1 MVLRSATS
9 PTSIVIIPYSAKQ
22 LVTTAPH
29 SSLSRKDIITP
40 YTLIPAAIDS
50 LRYADV
56 RSSVRQKTQQIFHY
70 FIYTH
75 IYAFASLPSQP
86 RKTVE
91 SIAYIGLHPRTSS
104 HRPLRKP
111 RAGRSYGCICRLIL
125 KMVRLKGSVRPLH
138 TRQSSGRTCTRPD
151 CTATPGIPTD
161 TRTGSVLSWP
171 NNPSL
176 HDGNPSMGTSD
187 DAASTTGARR
197 IGDPTVASHIVR
209 SARSQQCDA

>member
-1 MVLRSATS
+1 MVFVSGKP
-9 PTSIVIIPYSAKQ
+9 PTSTFIIPYSAKQ

-111 RAGRSYGCICRLIL
+111 RAGRSYGGICRLVL
-125 KMVRLKGSVRPLH
+125 KMVRLKGSVRSLH

-151 CTATPGIPTD
+151 CTATPRIPTD
-161 TRTGSVLSWP
+161 TRAGSVLPWP
-171 NNPSL
+171 NNPL
-176 HDGNPSMGTSD
+176 VRDNNPSMRTSA
-187 DAASTTGARR
+187 DAASTT
-197 IGDPTVASHIVR
+197 
-209 SARSQQCDA
+209 

>member
-111 RAGRSYGCICRLIL
+111 RAGRSYGGICRLVL

-138 TRQSSGRTCTRPD
+138 TRFSSGRTFTRPD

-161 TRTGSVLSWP
+161 TGVSP
-171 NNPSL
+171 PSFSQ
-176 HDGNPSMGTSD
+176 HGTEEKCFFFVS
-187 DAASTTGARR
+187 
-197 IGDPTVASHIVR
+197 
-209 SARSQQCDA
+209 SAIKHFYLGCRCRCYCC

>member
-1 MVLRSATS
+1 MVLRSATSTS

-91 SIAYIGLHPRTSS
+91 SIAHIGLHPRTSS

-111 RAGRSYGCICRLIL
+111 RAGRSYTRRHLQTGSENGETERLCPPSSHPAEL
-125 KMVRLKGSVRPLH
+125 RTHLH
-138 TRQSSGRTCTRPD
+138 TTGLYRDPGHPNGATHGR
-151 CTATPGIPTD
+151 
-161 TRTGSVLSWP
+161 V
-171 NNPSL
+171 
-176 HDGNPSMGTSD
+176 
-187 DAASTTGARR
+187 
-197 IGDPTVASHIVR
+197 
-209 SARSQQCDA
+209 

>member
-1 MVLRSATS
+1 MHL
-9 PTSIVIIPYSAKQ
+9 
-22 LVTTAPH
+22 LW
-29 SSLSRKDIITP
+29 
-40 YTLIPAAIDS
+40 
-50 LRYADV
+50 
-56 RSSVRQKTQQIFHY
+56 
-70 FIYTH
+70 YTH

-151 CTATPGIPTD
+151 CTATPGIPTNKL
-161 TRTGSVLSWP
+161 TGLLLPWP
-171 NNPSL
+171 NNPSV
-176 HDGNPSMGTSD
+176 HDGNLFMSTPD
-187 DAASTTGARR
+187 DAAGTTGARR
-197 IGDPTVASHIVR
+197 IGDPTIASNIVR
-209 SARSQQCDA
+209 SARPQQNDA

>member
-40 YTLIPAAIDS
+40 STLIPAAIDS

-56 RSSVRQKTQQIFHY
+56 RSSVRQKTQQIVHY

-91 SIAYIGLHPRTSS
+91 SIAHIGLHPRTSS

-111 RAGRSYGCICRLIL
+111 RAGRSYGGICRLVL
-125 KMVRLKGSVRPLH
+125 KMVRLKGSVRSLH

-151 CTATPGIPTD
+151 CTATPRIPTD
-161 TRTGSVLSWP
+161 TRTGSVLPWP
-171 NNPSL
+171 NNPLL
-176 HDGNPSMGTSD
+176 HDGNPSSMRTSA
-187 DAASTTGARR
+187 DAASTT
-197 IGDPTVASHIVR
+197 
-209 SARSQQCDA
+209 